1 MNTRALI
8 GKLSATSRAAFES
21 AASLAVTHKHYAV
34 ELEHIVLAL
43 TQAPATGA
51 RQALSRYNVNV
62 DQLQGNILTVFE
74 RFDKGHTGAPSFSPN
89 VVELIRKAWL
99 LSSLEYGDED
109 VAGNALL
116 VALFKEP
123 AMALQLTS
131 QLPALAQFDQ
141 EDFVR
146 NGPNLIKLENPNAG
160 GSQGTQADGAAEAS
174 VGNPAQGDSALA
186 SYTLDLTGRARSGEL
201 DPVVGREAEIR
212 QVIDILCRRRQNNP
226 ILTGEA
232 GVGKTAI
239 VEGLAQRIVDGD
251 VPDSLQDVDIRILDL
266 TLLQAGA
273 GVRGEFENR
282 LKGVVEEVKQSPKPI
297 ILFIDEAHTLIG
309 AGNSGG
315 QGDAANILKPALA
328 RGELRTIAAT
338 TWAEYKKYFEKD
350 AALTRR
356 FQVVKVDEP
365 SPENAMRML
374 RTLAPH
380 FEAHHQVMIL
390 DEAIR
395 DAVLLSKRYISGRQ
409 MPDVCV
415 SVLDTACSRVNLEL
429 RNAPA
434 ALDNLN
440 ASLDQQQRELSAL
453 ERENSLY
460 GGFVE
465 EVEALRA
472 TIDQLES
479 EKVIVEQAWQK
490 EKALVDQIVA
500 LRQQIS
506 DADVEQAL
514 ELVAWKEE
522 LTAHL
527 VELDVLQGEAPLVRP
542 HVDSQVI
549 AEVIS
554 SWTGIPAG
562 RMVSS
567 EIQKVLTVQT
577 ELQKRI
583 IGQDHALD
591 AVSQS
596 VRIASA
602 KLKDPKQPIGVFMFC
617 GSSGVGKTETALAL
631 ADLLYGGEQNLTVIN
646 MSEFKEEHKVSL
658 LMGAPPGYVGHG
670 EGGVLTEAVR
680 RKPFSVILLDEM
692 EKAHPGVQDIF
703 YQIFDKGS
711 MKDSEGRDIDFRNT
725 LIIMT
730 SNAGTETISQYYAD
744 PDTAPAPEKLEGL
757 IKDEMLNYFKPAF
770 LGRTRLVPF
779 LPLTDDVMSNIIR
792 LQLNRVG
799 QRLAEQYKAQFEFS
813 DAVIDTIVSRCKEV
827 DTGARNAIHIINRT
841 LLPEISMHVLESMGE
856 EQSIIGVTIDMDDN
870 SQFTYQLQ
878 RSPKNA

>member
-1 MNTRALI
+1 
-8 GKLSATSRAAFES
+8 
-21 AASLAVTHKHYAV
+21 
-34 ELEHIVLAL
+34 
-43 TQAPATGA
+43 
-51 RQALSRYNVNV
+51 
-62 DQLQGNILTVFE
+62 
-74 RFDKGHTGAPSFSPN
+74 
-89 VVELIRKAWL
+89 
-99 LSSLEYGDED
+99 
-109 VAGNALL
+109 
-116 VALFKEP
+116 
-123 AMALQLTS
+123 
-131 QLPALAQFDQ
+131 
-141 EDFVR
+141 
-146 NGPNLIKLENPNAG
+146 
-160 GSQGTQADGAAEAS
+160 
-174 VGNPAQGDSALA
+174 
-186 SYTLDLTGRARSGEL
+186 
-201 DPVVGREAEIR
+201 
-212 QVIDILCRRRQNNP
+212 
-226 ILTGEA
+226 
-232 GVGKTAI
+232 
-239 VEGLAQRIVDGD
+239 
-251 VPDSLQDVDIRILDL
+251 
-266 TLLQAGA
+266 
-273 GVRGEFENR
+273 
-282 LKGVVEEVKQSPKPI
+282 
-297 ILFIDEAHTLIG
+297 
-309 AGNSGG
+309 
-315 QGDAANILKPALA
+315 
-328 RGELRTIAAT
+328 
-338 TWAEYKKYFEKD
+338 
-350 AALTRR
+350 
-356 FQVVKVDEP
+356 
-365 SPENAMRML
+365 
-374 RTLAPH
+374 
-380 FEAHHQVMIL
+380 MI
-390 DEAIR
+390 
-395 DAVLLSKRYISGRQ
+395 
-409 MPDVCV
+409 
-415 SVLDTACSRVNLEL
+415 
-429 RNAPA
+429 
-434 ALDNLN
+434 
-440 ASLDQQQRELSAL
+440 
-453 ERENSLY
+453 
-460 GGFVE
+460 
-465 EVEALRA
+465 
-472 TIDQLES
+472 
-479 EKVIVEQAWQK
+479 
-490 EKALVDQIVA
+490 
-500 LRQQIS
+500 
-506 DADVEQAL
+506 
-514 ELVAWKEE
+514 
-522 LTAHL
+522 
-527 VELDVLQGEAPLVRP
+527 
-542 HVDSQVI
+542 
-549 AEVIS
+549 
-554 SWTGIPAG
+554 
-562 RMVSS
+562 SS

-779 LPLTDDVMSNIIR
+779 LPLTDDVMGNIIR

-856 EQSIIGVTIDMDDN
+856 EHSIIGVTIDMDDN

>member
-8 GKLSATSRAAFES
+8 GKLSTTCRAAFEG
-21 AASLAVTHKHYAV
+21 AASLAVSHKHHAI

-43 TQAPATGA
+43 TQKPETGA
-51 RQALSRYNVNV
+51 RQALSRYGVNV
-62 DQLQGNILTVFE
+62 DQLQGDILAVFE

-99 LSSLEYGDED
+99 LSSLEYGDQE
-109 VAGNALL
+109 VTGNALL

-131 QLPALAQFDQ
+131 QLSSLRQFDQ

-146 NGPNLIKLENPNAG
+146 NGPNLIKLENKQAGQSSTSSGAGDEIAAPNP
-160 GSQGTQADGAAEAS
+160 SQGE
-174 VGNPAQGDSALA
+174 SALA
-186 SYTLDLTGRARSGEL
+186 SYTLDLTGRARAGQL
-201 DPVVGREAEIR
+201 DPVVGREGEIR
-212 QVIDILCRRRQNNP
+212 QLIDILCRRRQNNP

-232 GVGKTAI
+232 GVGKTAV

-251 VPDSLQDVDIRILDL
+251 VPDSLADVDIRILDL

-282 LKGVVEEVKQSPKPI
+282 LKGVVDEVKQSPKPI

-356 FQVVKVDEP
+356 FQVVKVEEP
-365 SPENAMRML
+365 SLENAMRML
-374 RTLAPH
+374 RTLAPY
-380 FEAHHQVMIL
+380 FEQHHQVMIL

-395 DAVLLSKRYISGRQ
+395 DAVVMSKRYISGRQ

-429 RNAPA
+429 RNPPA
-434 ALDNLN
+434 ALDNLK
-440 ASLDQQQRELSAL
+440 ALLDQNMRELTAL
-453 ERENSLY
+453 EREDNFH
-460 GGFVE
+460 GGFTE
-465 EVEALRA
+465 EVNALRL

-479 EKVIVEQAWQK
+479 ETIRVEQAWQT
-490 EKALVDQIVA
+490 EKALVEQILA
-500 LRQQIS
+500 LREEMRELEP
-506 DADVEQAL
+506 EQAL
-514 ELVAWKEE
+514 ELASLKDSLNSALEE
-522 LTAHL
+522 LT
-527 VELDVLQGEAPLVRP
+527 VLQGEAPLVRP
-542 HVDSQVI
+542 HVDSQVV

-562 RMVSS
+562 RMISS
-567 EIQKVLTVQT
+567 EIQKVLTVQS

-596 VRIASA
+596 VRISSA

-658 LMGAPPGYVGHG
+658 LMGSPPGYVGYG

-757 IKDEMLNYFKPAF
+757 IKDEMLQHFKPAF

-799 QRLAEQYKAQFEFS
+799 QRLAEQYQAKFSFS
-813 DAVIDTIVSRCKEV
+813 DAVIDTIVGRCKEV

-841 LLPEISMHVLESMGE
+841 LLPEVSMRVLESMGQE
-856 EQSIIGVTIDMDDN
+856 EPISSVHIDMGED
-870 SQFTYQLQ
+870 SQFSYHIQQ
-878 RSPKNA
+878 GDI

>member
-813 DAVIDTIVSRCKEV
+813 DAVIETIVSRCKEV

-856 EQSIIGVTIDMDDN
+856 EQSITGVTIDMDDN

>member
-395 DAVLLSKRYISGRQ
+395 DSVLLSKRYISGRQ

-856 EQSIIGVTIDMDDN
+856 EQSITGVTIDMDDN

>member
-8 GKLSATSRAAFES
+8 GKLSPTSRAAFEK
-21 AASLAVTHKHYAV
+21 AASLAVTHKHYAI

-43 TQAPATGA
+43 TQEPATGS
-51 RQALSRYNVNV
+51 RQALSRYGVNV
-62 DQLQGNILTVFE
+62 DQLQGDILGAFE

-99 LSSLEYGDED
+99 LSSLEYGDQE
-109 VAGNALL
+109 VTGNALL
-116 VALFKEP
+116 VALFKEA

-131 QLPALAQFDQ
+131 QLSSLAQFDQ

-146 NGPNLIKLENPNAG
+146 NGPNLIKLENAQPTAG
-160 GSQGTQADGAAEAS
+160 GAQTGELSSDGGAPTMA
-174 VGNPAQGDSALA
+174 NGDSALA
-186 SYTLDLTGRARSGEL
+186 SYTMDLTGRARAGQL
-201 DPVVGREAEIR
+201 DPVVGREFEIR

-365 SPENAMRML
+365 SPENAMRMM

-380 FEAHHQVMIL
+380 FEQHHQVMIL

-395 DAVLLSKRYISGRQ
+395 DAVVLSKRYISGRQ

-415 SVLDTACSRVNLEL
+415 SVLDTACSRVHLAL
-429 RNAPA
+429 RNTPPA
-434 ALDNLN
+434 LENIKANI
-440 ASLDQQQRELSAL
+440 DQCQRELLAL
-453 ERENSLY
+453 EREHFLY
-460 GGFVE
+460 GGFSE
-465 EVEALRA
+465 EVAALRSN
-472 TIDQLES
+472 IDTLES
-479 EKVIVEQAWQK
+479 EGLVIEQKWQQEKDLVEKVLTLREQ
-490 EKALVDQIVA
+490 
-500 LRQQIS
+500 LREG
-506 DADVEQAL
+506 DPTDAL
-514 ELVAWKEE
+514 ELTAQKDE
-522 LTAHL
+522 LNQYLA
-527 VELDVLQGEAPLVRP
+527 ELEQLQGEAPLIPP

-596 VRIASA
+596 VRISSA

-631 ADLLYGGEQNLTVIN
+631 AELLYGGEQNLTVIN

-658 LMGAPPGYVGHG
+658 LMGSPPGYVGYG

-744 PDTAPAPEKLEGL
+744 PDTAPAPEKLESL
-757 IKDEMLNYFKPAF
+757 IKDEMLNHFKPAF

-799 QRLAEQYKAQFEFS
+799 QRLAEQYQASFEFS
-813 DAVIDTIVSRCKEV
+813 DAVVETIVSRCKEV

-841 LLPEISMHVLESMGE
+841 LLPEISMRVLEAMGE
-856 EQSIIGVTIDMDDN
+856 GQDMTSVKIDMDDN
-870 SQFTYQLQ
+870 SQFSYQCH
-878 RSPKNA
+878 

>member
-160 GSQGTQADGAAEAS
+160 GSQGVQADGAAEAS

-779 LPLTDDVMSNIIR
+779 LPLTDNVMGNIIR

>member
-8 GKLSATSRAAFES
+8 GKLSTTCRAAFEG
-21 AASLAVTHKHYAV
+21 AASLAVSHKHHAI

-43 TQAPATGA
+43 TQKPETGA
-51 RQALSRYNVNV
+51 RQALSRYGVNV
-62 DQLQGNILTVFE
+62 DQLQGDILAVFE

-99 LSSLEYGDED
+99 LSSLEYGDQE
-109 VAGNALL
+109 VTGNALL

-131 QLPALAQFDQ
+131 QLSSLRQFDQ

-146 NGPNLIKLENPNAG
+146 NGPNLIKLENKQAGQSSASSGAGDEIAAPNP
-160 GSQGTQADGAAEAS
+160 SQGE
-174 VGNPAQGDSALA
+174 SALA
-186 SYTLDLTGRARSGEL
+186 SYTLDLTGRARAGQL
-201 DPVVGREAEIR
+201 DPVVGREGEIR
-212 QVIDILCRRRQNNP
+212 QLIDILCRRRQNNP

-232 GVGKTAI
+232 GVGKTAV

-251 VPDSLQDVDIRILDL
+251 VPDSLADVDIRILDL

-282 LKGVVEEVKQSPKPI
+282 LKGVVDEVKQSPKPI

-356 FQVVKVDEP
+356 FQVVKVEEP
-365 SPENAMRML
+365 SLENAMRML
-374 RTLAPH
+374 RTLAPY
-380 FEAHHQVMIL
+380 FEQHHQVMIL

-395 DAVLLSKRYISGRQ
+395 DAVVMSKRYISGRQ

-429 RNAPA
+429 RNPPA
-434 ALDNLN
+434 ALDNLK
-440 ASLDQQQRELSAL
+440 ALLDQNMRELTAL
-453 ERENSLY
+453 EREDNFH
-460 GGFVE
+460 GGFTE
-465 EVEALRA
+465 EVNALRL

-479 EKVIVEQAWQK
+479 ETIRVEQAWQT
-490 EKALVDQIVA
+490 EKALVEQILA
-500 LRQQIS
+500 LREEMRELQP
-506 DADVEQAL
+506 EQAL
-514 ELVAWKEE
+514 ELASLKDSLNSALEE
-522 LTAHL
+522 LT
-527 VELDVLQGEAPLVRP
+527 VLQGEAPLVRP
-542 HVDSQVI
+542 HVDSQVV

-562 RMVSS
+562 RMISS
-567 EIQKVLTVQT
+567 EIQKVLTVQS

-596 VRIASA
+596 VRISSA

-658 LMGAPPGYVGHG
+658 LMGSPPGYVGYG

-757 IKDEMLNYFKPAF
+757 IKDEMLQHFKPAF

-799 QRLAEQYKAQFEFS
+799 QRLAEQYQAKFSFS
-813 DAVIDTIVSRCKEV
+813 DAVIDTIVGRCKEV

-841 LLPEISMHVLESMGE
+841 LLPEVSMRVLESMGQE
-856 EQSIIGVTIDMDDN
+856 EPISSVHIDMGED
-870 SQFTYQLQ
+870 SQFSYHIQQ
-878 RSPKNA
+878 GDI

>member
-109 VAGNALL
+109 VAGNAFL

-813 DAVIDTIVSRCKEV
+813 DAVIETIVSRCKEV

-856 EQSIIGVTIDMDDN
+856 EQSITGVTIDMDDN

>member
-21 AASLAVTHKHYAV
+21 AASLAVTHKHYAI

-51 RQALSRYNVNV
+51 RQALSRYSVNV
-62 DQLQGNILTVFE
+62 DQLQGDILTVFE

-131 QLPALAQFDQ
+131 KLPALSQFDQ

-160 GSQGTQADGAAEAS
+160 GSQGAQAEGTAEANI
-174 VGNPAQGDSALA
+174 GNPAQGDSALE

-239 VEGLAQRIVDGD
+239 VEGLAQRIIDGD

-460 GGFVE
+460 GGFVD

-522 LTAHL
+522 LTAYL

-562 RMVSS
+562 RMISS

-779 LPLTDDVMSNIIR
+779 LPLTDDVMGNIIR

-856 EQSIIGVTIDMDDN
+856 EHSIIGVTIDMDDN